1 MRSDDPPSST
11 DQTQGADDR
20 SNPAAK
26 PPAARDDRTSNNLG
40 RDASGSKTGRGAARI
55 SWRRNLYA
63 LWIAQLLA
71 IMGFSLRT
79 PFLPFFL
86 GDLGVDTVEG
96 QALWSGIV
104 NAGGAGVMAISA
116 PIWGTVADR
125 YGRKPMLMRA
135 QFSAFFTIG
144 LMAFATEAW
153 HLLGLRLIEGALAGT
168 VTAATALV
176 AVSMPKDRLGFGL
189 GMIQTAVFSGSAL
202 GPLVGGVLADVI
214 GPRPSFI
221 VSAFMLLASGL
232 ITLYF
237 VQERFTPVSRD
248 PNAPKQVSM
257 WKVVAAPALL
267 GLITV
272 MFAVRFSSAAVQP
285 ITPLFVGELSGD
297 MGNAATQA
305 GLAMG
310 VLGLT
315 SAISSVYLGR
325 LGDKRGHRTILLAC
339 MVGSGLIY
347 LPMAASQHPW
357 QLIVLEAVFG
367 IFAGGTIPAA
377 NAMIAT
383 LTDPARRGA
392 IYGVVAAASS
402 VGGFLGPL
410 IGAGLAAGVGFRVT
424 FLLTGVVLL
433 VVTAMLIVTE
443 RRAGT
448 RGEET
453 SAPA

>member
-1 MRSDDPPSST
+1 MSSVDDEDLSIST
-11 DQTQGADDR
+11 PRKTPDPD
-20 SNPAAK
+20 PAA
-26 PPAARDDRTSNNLG
+26 PAAASVSRDPERG
-40 RDASGSKTGRGAARI
+40 RDASGSRSGSGPARI

-71 IMGFSLRT
+71 IMGFSLRV

-104 NAGGAGVMAISA
+104 NASGAGVMAITA

-144 LMAFATEAW
+144 LMVFATQAW

-189 GMIQTAVFSGSAL
+189 GLIQTAVFSGSAL
-202 GPLVGGVLADVI
+202 GPLIGGFLADQV
-214 GPRPSFI
+214 GFRASFA
-221 VSAFMLLASGL
+221 VSAVMLLSSGL
-232 ITLYF
+232 ITLFF
-237 VQERFTPVSRD
+237 VRENFTPVTRD
-248 PNAPKQVSM
+248 ADAPKEISM
-257 WKVVAAPALL
+257 WRIVAAPALL
-267 GLITV
+267 GLV
-272 MFAVRFSSAAVQP
+272 LAMLAVRFSTAAVQP
-285 ITPLFVGELSGD
+285 ITPLFIGELGTMGD
-297 MGNAATQA
+297 AATTA
-305 GLAMG
+305 GIAMG

-315 SAISSVYLGR
+315 SAISSVFLGR
-325 LGDKRGHRTILLAC
+325 LGDKRGHRKILLIC

-357 QLIVLEAVFG
+357 QLIVLEAIFG

-377 NAMIAT
+377 NALIAT
-383 LTDPARRGA
+383 LTAPERRGA
-392 IYGVVAAASS
+392 VYGVVAAASS
-402 VGGFLGPL
+402 IGGFLGPL
-410 IGAGLAAGVGFRVT
+410 LGAGVAAAYGFRAT
-424 FLLTGVVLL
+424 FLLTGIVLL
-433 VVTAMLIVTE
+433 VVASMVIFTAQRARE
-443 RRAGT
+443 REA
-448 RGEET
+448 
-453 SAPA
+453 SASPA